1 MLIVGNGNV
10 VTLGA
15 DRRVISGGAV
25 AVADGLIV
33 EIGATRD
40 LRAKHKGADFLD
52 AHGAVIMPGLIN
64 IHAHGYGAFARGLA
78 IPGEPPRTFLEILRG
93 LWWKLDRALTLE
105 DVYVSASLGFVD
117 SLKNGTTTIFD
128 HHASPNAIAGSL
140 DEEARAA
147 GEVGLRAC
155 LCYEVSDRDGPEP
168 AAEGIEENVRFIRS
182 LEGRGL
188 AGRAGGAGR
197 ADGAADAGRPGE
209 ARDAGHAADTG
220 RSSLLAGCMGLHA
233 SMTLSDA
240 TLGRAVE
247 EAGKLG
253 VGCHLHVAEGLEDGA
268 DSVAR
273 YGKSVVKRLAE
284 LGVLGP
290 RSIAAHCVHVDQEDI
305 DVLARARTIVAH
317 NAQSNMSNAVGV
329 APALAM
335 VHSGVRVGLGTDGF
349 TTDMFEAAASTNVVH
364 KLAARDPSVGWMEGQ
379 RMTLGTNAEVATEFF
394 GGRLGA
400 LAPDY
405 GADLIIVDY
414 DPYTALNEGNFWG
427 HMLFGM
433 RGGQVRHAVVDG
445 RVVMRDRKVLGLD
458 EARLRARA
466 RTLSKKVWERF
477 AGMP

>member
-1 MLIVGNGNV
+1 VEEGWILLIVGNGNL

-15 DRRVISGGAV
+15 GPRVIDGGAV

-33 EIGATRD
+33 DVGATRD
-40 LRAKHKGADFLD
+40 LQAKHKGAEFLD
-52 AHGAVIMPGLIN
+52 AVGAVIMPGLIN

-78 IPGEPPRTFLEILRG
+78 IPGEAPRTFLQILQG

-105 DVYVSASLGFVD
+105 DVYVCAALGFVD
-117 SLKNGTTTIFD
+117 GLRNGTTSVFD
-128 HHASPNAIAGSL
+128 HHASPKAIAGSL

-147 GEVGLRAC
+147 GEVGVRTC
-155 LCYEVSDRDGPEP
+155 LCYEVSDRDGPGP

-182 LEGRGL
+182 LRTREPVGRV
-188 AGRAGGAGR
+188 GGAGR
-197 ADGAADAGRPGE
+197 TGDAGHTSDAAQPGRPG
-209 ARDAGHAADTG
+209 R
-220 RSSLLAGCMGLHA
+220 LAGCMGLHA
-233 SMTLSDA
+233 SLTLSDA
-240 TLGRAVE
+240 TIGRAVE

-253 VGCHLHVAEGLEDGA
+253 VGCHLHVAEGPEDGA

-273 YGKSVVKRLAE
+273 YGKSVVQRLAD

-305 DVLARARTIVAH
+305 DLLARTRTIVAH

-335 VHSGVRVGLGTDGF
+335 VGEGVRVGLGTDGF
-349 TTDMFEAAASTNVVH
+349 TTDLFEAAAGTNIVH
-364 KLAARDPSVGWMEGQ
+364 KLAARDPSVGWEEGQ
-379 RMTLGTNAEVATEFF
+379 RMALGTNAEVATEFF

-400 LAPDY
+400 LAPGY
-405 GADLIIVDY
+405 GADLIVVDY
-414 DPYTALNEGNFWG
+414 DPYTAMNEGNFWG

-445 RVVMRDRKVLGLD
+445 RVVMHDRQVLGLD
-458 EARLRARA
+458 ETRLRARA

-477 AGMP
+477 AAR

>member
-1 MLIVGNGNV
+1 MGNGNL

-15 DRRVISGGAV
+15 DPLVISGGAV

-52 AHGAVIMPGLIN
+52 AAGAVIMPGLIN

-78 IPGEPPRTFLEILRG
+78 VPGEPPRTFLEILRG

-117 SLKNGTTTIFD
+117 SLKNGTTTVFD

-140 DEEARAA
+140 DEEARAV
-147 GEVGLRAC
+147 GEVGVRAC
-155 LCYEVSDRDGPEP
+155 VCYEVSDRDGPER
-168 AAEGIEENVRFIRS
+168 AAAGIEENVRFIRS
-182 LEGRGL
+182 LEGRGP

-197 ADGAADAGRPGE
+197 PG
-209 ARDAGHAADTG
+209 
-220 RSSLLAGCMGLHA
+220 LLAGCMGLHA

-268 DSVAR
+268 DSVTR
-273 YGKSVVKRLAE
+273 YGKSVVKRLAD

-290 RSIAAHCVHVDQEDI
+290 RSIAAHCVHVEQEDI
-305 DVLARARTIVAH
+305 DVLARTRTIVAH

-329 APALAM
+329 APALEM
-335 VHSGVRVGLGTDGF
+335 VGKGVRVGLGTDGF
-349 TTDMFEAAASTNVVH
+349 TTDLFEAAASTNIVH
-364 KLAARDPSVGWMEGQ
+364 KLAARDPSVGWAEVK
-379 RMTLGTNAEVATEFF
+379 RMTLDTNAEVASEFL
-394 GGRLGA
+394 GGHLGA
-400 LAPDY
+400 LAPGY
-405 GADLIIVDY
+405 GADIIIVDY
-414 DPYTALNEGNFWG
+414 DPYTPLNEGNFWG

-445 RVVMRDRKVLGLD
+445 RVVMRDRRVLGLD

-466 RTLSKKVWERF
+466 RELSKKVWERF
-477 AGMP
+477 AGM

>member
-1 MLIVGNGNV
+1 MLIVGNGNL
-10 VTLGA
+10 VTLGG
-15 DRRVISGGAV
+15 DHRVIAGGAV
-25 AVADGLIV
+25 AVEDGLLV
-33 EIGATRD
+33 DVGTTKA
-40 LRAKHKGADFLD
+40 LRARHKKAEFLD
-52 AHGAVIMPGLIN
+52 AARAVIMPGLIN

-78 IPGEPPRTFLEILRG
+78 IPGEPPRTFLQILQG

-105 DVYVSASLGFVD
+105 DVYVCAALGFID
-117 SLKNGTTTIFD
+117 GLRNGTTSVFD
-128 HHASPNAIAGSL
+128 HHASPKAIAGSL

-147 GEVGLRAC
+147 GEVGVRAC
-155 LCYEVSDRDGPEP
+155 VCYEVSDRDRPGR

-182 LEGRGL
+182 LQGH
-188 AGRAGGAGR
+188 
-197 ADGAADAGRPGE
+197 AGRPG
-209 ARDAGHAADTG
+209 
-220 RSSLLAGCMGLHA
+220 LLAGCMGLHA
-233 SMTLSDA
+233 SLTLSDA
-240 TLGRAVE
+240 TLARAVQ

-253 VGCHLHVAEGLEDGA
+253 VGCHVHVAEGPEDGA

-273 YGKSVVKRLAE
+273 YGKSVVKRLAD
-284 LGVLGP
+284 LGVLGS

-305 DVLARARTIVAH
+305 DLLAHTRTIVAH

-335 VHSGVRVGLGTDGF
+335 VGKGVRVGLGTDGF
-349 TTDMFEAAASTNVVH
+349 TTDLFEAAASTNIVH

-379 RMTLGTNAEVATEFF
+379 RMALGTNAEVATEFF

-400 LAPDY
+400 LAPGY

-414 DPYTALNEGNFWG
+414 DPYTAMNEGNFWG

-445 RVVMRDRKVLGLD
+445 RVVMRDRQVLGLD

-477 AGMP
+477 AAMP

>member
-1 MLIVGNGNV
+1 MIIVGNGNL

-25 AVADGLIV
+25 AVEDGLIV
-33 EIGATRD
+33 EVGATRD
-40 LRAKHKGADFLD
+40 LQAKHKGADLLD
-52 AHGAVIMPGLIN
+52 AAGAVIMPGLIN

-78 IPGEPPRTFLEILRG
+78 IPGEPPRTFPQILQS

-168 AAEGIEENVRFIRS
+168 AAAGIEENVRFIRS
-182 LEGRGL
+182 LVGRGL
-188 AGRAGGAGR
+188 AGRAGGAR
-197 ADGAADAGRPGE
+197 RPG
-209 ARDAGHAADTG
+209 
-220 RSSLLAGCMGLHA
+220 LLAGCMGLHA
-233 SMTLSDA
+233 SLTLSDD

-253 VGCHLHVAEGLEDGA
+253 VGCHLHVAEGPEDGA

-273 YGKSVVKRLAE
+273 YRKSVVKRLAD

-290 RSIAAHCVHVDQEDI
+290 RSIAAHCVHVDQDDI
-305 DVLARARTIVAH
+305 DVLARTRTVVAH

-349 TTDMFEAAASTNVVH
+349 TTDMFEAATSTNIVH
-364 KLAARDPSVGWMEGQ
+364 KLAGRDPSVGWEEGQ

-400 LAPDY
+400 LAPGY

-414 DPYTALNEGNFWG
+414 DPYTPLGEDNFWG

-445 RVVMRDRKVLGLD
+445 RVVMRDRRVLGLD

-466 RTLSKKVWERF
+466 RELSEKVWERF
-477 AGMP
+477 AGM

>member
-1 MLIVGNGNV
+1 LLIVGNGNL

-15 DRRVISGGAV
+15 DPLVISGGAV

-33 EIGATRD
+33 EVGETNV

-52 AHGAVIMPGLIN
+52 AAGAVIMPGLVN

-78 IPGEPPRTFLEILRG
+78 IPGEPPRTFLQILQG

-105 DVYVSASLGFVD
+105 DVYVCAALGFVD

-168 AAEGIEENVRFIRS
+168 AAAGIEENVRFIRS
-182 LEGRGL
+182 RQ
-188 AGRAGGAGR
+188 
-197 ADGAADAGRPGE
+197 GRP
-209 ARDAGHAADTG
+209 
-220 RSSLLAGCMGLHA
+220 SLLAGCMGLHA
-233 SMTLSDA
+233 SLTLSDA
-240 TLGRAVE
+240 TLARAVA

-253 VGCHLHVAEGLEDGA
+253 VGCHLHVAEGPEDGA

-305 DVLARARTIVAH
+305 DVLAGTRTIVAH
-317 NAQSNMSNAVGV
+317 NVQSNMSNAVGV

-335 VHSGVRVGLGTDGF
+335 VHSGVRVGLGADGF
-349 TTDMFEAAASTNVVH
+349 TTDMFEAAACANIVH
-364 KLAARDPSVGWMEGQ
+364 KLAGRDPSVGWMEGQ
-379 RMTLGTNAEVATEFF
+379 RMILGANAEVATEFF

-400 LAPDY
+400 LAPSY

-414 DPYTALNEGNFWG
+414 DPYTAMNEGNFWG
-427 HMLFGM
+427 HLLFGM

-445 RVVMRDRKVLGLD
+445 RVVMRDRQVFGLD

-466 RTLSKKVWERF
+466 RELSKKVWERF
-477 AGMP
+477 EGMPKTP

>member
-1 MLIVGNGNV
+1 LLIVGNGNL
-10 VTLGA
+10 VTLGG
-15 DRRVISGGAV
+15 DHRVIAGGAV
-25 AVADGLIV
+25 AVEDGLLV
-33 EIGATRD
+33 DVGTTKA
-40 LRAKHKGADFLD
+40 LRARHKKAEFLD
-52 AHGAVIMPGLIN
+52 AARAVIMPGLIN

-78 IPGEPPRTFLEILRG
+78 IPGEPPRTFLQILQG

-105 DVYVSASLGFVD
+105 DVYVCAALGFID
-117 SLKNGTTTIFD
+117 GLRNGTTSVFD
-128 HHASPNAIAGSL
+128 HHASPKAIAGSL

-147 GEVGLRAC
+147 GEVGVRAC
-155 LCYEVSDRDGPEP
+155 VCYEVSDRDGPGR

-182 LEGRGL
+182 LQGH
-188 AGRAGGAGR
+188 
-197 ADGAADAGRPGE
+197 AGRPG
-209 ARDAGHAADTG
+209 
-220 RSSLLAGCMGLHA
+220 LLAGCMGLHA
-233 SMTLSDA
+233 SLTLSDA
-240 TLGRAVE
+240 TLARAVQ

-253 VGCHLHVAEGLEDGA
+253 VGCHVHVAEGPEDGA

-273 YGKSVVKRLAE
+273 YGKSVVKRLAD
-284 LGVLGP
+284 LGVLGS

-305 DVLARARTIVAH
+305 DLLARTRTIVAH

-335 VHSGVRVGLGTDGF
+335 VGKGVRVGLGTDGF
-349 TTDMFEAAASTNVVH
+349 TTDLFEAAASTNIVH

-379 RMTLGTNAEVATEFF
+379 RMALGTNAEVATEFF

-400 LAPDY
+400 LAPGY

-414 DPYTALNEGNFWG
+414 DPYTAMNEGNFWG

-445 RVVMRDRKVLGLD
+445 RVVMRDRQVLGLD
-458 EARLRARA
+458 EDRLRARA

-477 AGMP
+477 AAMP

>member
-1 MLIVGNGNV
+1 LLIVGNGNL
-10 VTLGA
+10 VTLGG
-15 DRRVISGGAV
+15 DPRVISGGAV
-25 AVADGLIV
+25 AVEDGLIV
-33 EIGATRD
+33 EVGTTRD
-40 LRAKHKGADFLD
+40 LQAKHKKAEFLD
-52 AHGAVIMPGLIN
+52 AAGAVIMPGLIN

-78 IPGEPPRTFLEILRG
+78 IPGEPPRTFLQILRG

-105 DVYVSASLGFVD
+105 DVYVCAALGFID
-117 SLKNGTTTIFD
+117 GLRNGTTSVFD
-128 HHASPNAIAGSL
+128 HHASPKAIAGSL

-147 GEVGLRAC
+147 GEVGVRAC

-168 AAEGIEENVRFIRS
+168 AAAGIEENVRFIRS
-182 LEGRGL
+182 LGGWPGR
-188 AGRAGGAGR
+188 
-197 ADGAADAGRPGE
+197 
-209 ARDAGHAADTG
+209 
-220 RSSLLAGCMGLHA
+220 LAGCMGLHA
-233 SMTLSDA
+233 SLTLSDA
-240 TLGRAVE
+240 TLGRAVQ

-253 VGCHLHVAEGLEDGA
+253 VGCHLHVAEGPEDGA

-273 YGKSVVKRLAE
+273 YGKSVVKRLAD

-305 DVLARARTIVAH
+305 DLLVRTRTIVAH

-335 VHSGVRVGLGTDGF
+335 VGKGVRVGLGTDGF
-349 TTDMFEAAASTNVVH
+349 TTDLFEAAASTNIVH
-364 KLAARDPSVGWMEGQ
+364 KLAARDPSVGWEEGQ
-379 RMTLGTNAEVATEFF
+379 RMVLDTNAEVASEFF

-400 LAPDY
+400 LAPGY

-414 DPYTALNEGNFWG
+414 DPHTAMNEDNFWG

-433 RGGQVRHAVVDG
+433 RGGQVRHAIVDG
-445 RVVMRDRKVLGLD
+445 QVVMHGRQVLGLD

-477 AGMP
+477 AAM

>member
-1 MLIVGNGNV
+1 LLIVGNGNL
-10 VTLGA
+10 VTLGG
-15 DRRVISGGAV
+15 DHRVIAGGAV
-25 AVADGLIV
+25 AVEDGLLV
-33 EIGATRD
+33 DVGTTKA
-40 LRAKHKGADFLD
+40 LRARHKKAEFLD
-52 AHGAVIMPGLIN
+52 AARAVIMPGLIN

-78 IPGEPPRTFLEILRG
+78 IPGEPPRTFLQILQG

-105 DVYVSASLGFVD
+105 DVYVCAALGFID
-117 SLKNGTTTIFD
+117 GLRNGTTSVFD
-128 HHASPNAIAGSL
+128 HHASPKAIAGSL

-147 GEVGLRAC
+147 GEVGVRAC
-155 LCYEVSDRDGPEP
+155 VCYEVSDRDGPGR

-182 LEGRGL
+182 LQGH
-188 AGRAGGAGR
+188 
-197 ADGAADAGRPGE
+197 AGRPG
-209 ARDAGHAADTG
+209 
-220 RSSLLAGCMGLHA
+220 LLAGCMGLHA
-233 SMTLSDA
+233 SLTLSDA
-240 TLGRAVE
+240 TLARAVQ

-253 VGCHLHVAEGLEDGA
+253 VGCHVHVAEGPEDGA

-273 YGKSVVKRLAE
+273 YGKSVVKRLAD
-284 LGVLGP
+284 LGVLGS

-305 DVLARARTIVAH
+305 DLLAHTRTIVAH

-335 VHSGVRVGLGTDGF
+335 VGKGVRVGLGTDGF
-349 TTDMFEAAASTNVVH
+349 TTDLFEAAASTNIVH

-379 RMTLGTNAEVATEFF
+379 RMALGTNAEVATEFF

-400 LAPDY
+400 LAPGY

-414 DPYTALNEGNFWG
+414 DPYTAMNEGNFWG

-445 RVVMRDRKVLGLD
+445 RVVMRDRQVLGLD

-477 AGMP
+477 AAMP

>member
-1 MLIVGNGNV
+1 LLIVGNGNL
-10 VTLGA
+10 VTLGG
-15 DRRVISGGAV
+15 DHRVIAGGAV
-25 AVADGLIV
+25 AVEDGLLV
-33 EIGATRD
+33 DVGTTKA
-40 LRAKHKGADFLD
+40 LRARHKKAEFLD
-52 AHGAVIMPGLIN
+52 AARAVIMPGLIN

-78 IPGEPPRTFLEILRG
+78 IPGEPPRTFLQILQG

-105 DVYVSASLGFVD
+105 DVYVCAALGFID
-117 SLKNGTTTIFD
+117 GLRNGTTSVFD
-128 HHASPNAIAGSL
+128 HHASPKAIAGSL

-147 GEVGLRAC
+147 GEVGVRAC
-155 LCYEVSDRDGPEP
+155 VCYEVSDRDGPGR

-182 LEGRGL
+182 LQGH
-188 AGRAGGAGR
+188 
-197 ADGAADAGRPGE
+197 AGRPG
-209 ARDAGHAADTG
+209 
-220 RSSLLAGCMGLHA
+220 LLAGCMGLHA
-233 SMTLSDA
+233 SLTLSDA
-240 TLGRAVE
+240 TLARAVQ

-253 VGCHLHVAEGLEDGA
+253 VGCHVHVAEGPEDGA

-273 YGKSVVKRLAE
+273 YGKSVVKRLAD
-284 LGVLGP
+284 LGVLGS

-305 DVLARARTIVAH
+305 DLLAHTRTIVAH

-335 VHSGVRVGLGTDGF
+335 VGKGVRVGLGTDGF
-349 TTDMFEAAASTNVVH
+349 TTDLFEAAASTNIVH

-379 RMTLGTNAEVATEFF
+379 RMALGTNAEVATEFF

-400 LAPDY
+400 LAPGY

-414 DPYTALNEGNFWG
+414 DPYTAMNEGNFWG

-445 RVVMRDRKVLGLD
+445 RVVMRDRQVLGLD
-458 EARLRARA
+458 EDRLRARA

-477 AGMP
+477 AAMP

>member
-1 MLIVGNGNV
+1 VLIVGNGNL

-15 DRRVISGGAV
+15 DPRVISGGAV
-25 AVADGLIV
+25 AVEDGLIV
-33 EIGATRD
+33 EVGATGD

-52 AHGAVIMPGLIN
+52 AAGAVIMPGLIN

-105 DVYVSASLGFVD
+105 DVYVSAALAFVD
-117 SLKNGTTTIFD
+117 SLKNGTTTVFD

-147 GEVGLRAC
+147 GEVGVRAC

-182 LEGRGL
+182 LGERAS
-188 AGRAGGAGR
+188 AGRA
-197 ADGAADAGRPGE
+197 GE
-209 ARDAGHAADTG
+209 ARDAGHAAG
-220 RSSLLAGCMGLHA
+220 VPRPSLLAGCMGLHA
-233 SMTLSDA
+233 SLTLSDA
-240 TLGRAVE
+240 TLGRAVQ
-247 EAGKLG
+247 EAGKFG
-253 VGCHLHVAEGLEDGA
+253 VGCHLHVAEGPEDGA
-268 DSVAR
+268 DSAAR
-273 YGKSVVKRLAE
+273 YGKSVVKHLGDS
-284 LGVLGP
+284 GVLGP
-290 RSIAAHCVHVDQEDI
+290 KSIAAHCVHVDQADI
-305 DVLARARTIVAH
+305 DVLARTRTIVAH

-349 TTDMFEAAASTNVVH
+349 TTDMFEAAACTNIVH

-379 RMTLGTNAEVATEFF
+379 RMALGANAEVATEFF

-400 LAPDY
+400 LAPGY

-414 DPYTALNEGNFWG
+414 DPYTAMNEGNFWG

-445 RVVMRDRKVLGLD
+445 RVVMRDRQVLVLD
-458 EARLRARA
+458 EARIRARA
-466 RTLSKKVWERF
+466 RMLSKKVWERF
-477 AGMP
+477 AGM

>member
-1 MLIVGNGNV
+1 MLIVGNGNL

-15 DRRVISGGAV
+15 DPVIVGGAV
-25 AVADGLIV
+25 AVEEGLIV
-33 EIGATRD
+33 EVGATEAIQAR
-40 LRAKHKGADFLD
+40 HKKAEFLD
-52 AHGAVIMPGLIN
+52 AVGAVIMPGLIN

-78 IPGEPPRTFLEILRG
+78 IPGEPPRTFLQILQG

-105 DVYVSASLGFVD
+105 DVYVCAALGFID
-117 SLKNGTTTIFD
+117 GLRNGTTSVFD
-128 HHASPNAIAGSL
+128 HHASPKAIAGSL

-147 GEVGLRAC
+147 GEVGVRAC

-182 LEGRGL
+182 LGARAPVGRVGDAASL
-188 AGRAGGAGR
+188 GCGGH
-197 ADGAADAGRPGE
+197 AGRPG
-209 ARDAGHAADTG
+209 R
-220 RSSLLAGCMGLHA
+220 LAGCMGLHA
-233 SMTLSDA
+233 SLTLSDA
-240 TLGRAVE
+240 TLARAVQ

-253 VGCHLHVAEGLEDGA
+253 VGCHLHVAEGPEDGA

-273 YGKSVVKRLAE
+273 YGKSVVQRLTD

-305 DVLARARTIVAH
+305 DLLARTRTIVAH

-335 VHSGVRVGLGTDGF
+335 VGKGVRVGLGTDGF
-349 TTDMFEAAASTNVVH
+349 TTDLFEAAAGTNIVH
-364 KLAARDPSVGWMEGQ
+364 KLAARDPSVGWEEGQ
-379 RMTLGTNAEVATEFF
+379 RMALGTNAEVATEFF

-400 LAPDY
+400 LAPGY

-414 DPYTALNEGNFWG
+414 DPYTAMNEDNFWG

-433 RGGQVRHAVVDG
+433 RGGQVCHAVVDG
-445 RVVMRDRKVLGLD
+445 QVVMHDRKVLGLD

-477 AGMP
+477 AAL

>member
-1 MLIVGNGNV
+1 MLIVGNGNL

-15 DRRVISGGAV
+15 DPLVIGGGAV

-52 AHGAVIMPGLIN
+52 AAGAVIMPGLIN

-78 IPGEPPRTFLEILRG
+78 IPGEPPRTFLQILQS

-182 LEGRGL
+182 LG
-188 AGRAGGAGR
+188 
-197 ADGAADAGRPGE
+197 GRPS
-209 ARDAGHAADTG
+209 R
-220 RSSLLAGCMGLHA
+220 LAGCMGLHA
-233 SMTLSDA
+233 SLTLSDA
-240 TLGRAVE
+240 TLARAVQ

-253 VGCHLHVAEGLEDGA
+253 VGCHLHVAEGPEDGA
-268 DSVAR
+268 DSVSR
-273 YGKSVVKRLAE
+273 YGKSVVRRLAD

-305 DVLARARTIVAH
+305 DLLARTRTIVAH

-335 VHSGVRVGLGTDGF
+335 VGKGVRVGLGTDGF
-349 TTDMFEAAASTNVVH
+349 TTDLFEAAASTNIVH
-364 KLAARDPSVGWMEGQ
+364 KLAARDPSVGWEEGQ
-379 RMTLGTNAEVATEFF
+379 RMALGTNAEVATEFF

-400 LAPDY
+400 LAPGY

-414 DPYTALNEGNFWG
+414 DPYTAMNEGNFWG

-445 RVVMRDRKVLGLD
+445 RVVMRDRQILGLE
-458 EARLRARA
+458 EAGLRARA

-477 AGMP
+477 AAL